1 MLSAGLAEIV
11 LTVYPELD
19 KLGKIYRARAD
30 KCLSFEYNTEGRDA
44 AHIFDEYF
52 SASDMCESIKQFK
65 LCMDTAL
72 KILSESEREVICS
85 VYFRKETLGAGC
97 KRLGLDVSR
106 FRYLRG
112 KCLKKVRAYI
122 EILGFGEER
131 ILNCFDSEPDFIS
144 AAREVE
150 KRKSAGA
157 RFNTAK
163 QAIKSV

>member
-72 KILSESEREVICS
+72 KIRLIGMFCALWEEKKPTVLFVTHDAEEACMLAHRVLVLGKGGVLADIVAQGEVP
-85 VYFRKETLGAGC
+85 
-97 KRLGLDVSR
+97 
-106 FRYLRG
+106 
-112 KCLKKVRAYI
+112 RAY
-122 EILGFGEER
+122 GAA
-131 ILNCFDSEPDFIS
+131 S
-144 AAREVE
+144 AF
-150 KRKSAGA
+150 KSAVLSA
-157 RFNTAK
+157 LLAEE
-163 QAIKSV
+163 